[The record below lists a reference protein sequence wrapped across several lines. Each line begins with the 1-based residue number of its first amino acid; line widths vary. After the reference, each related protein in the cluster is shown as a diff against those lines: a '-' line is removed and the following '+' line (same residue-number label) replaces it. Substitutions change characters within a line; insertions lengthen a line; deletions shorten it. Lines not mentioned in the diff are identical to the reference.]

1 MYRTAFTILGNPAD
15 AQDAT
20 QEAFTSAWRALP
32 GLKDPERFDAWL
44 GRIVSNTCRMA
55 LRHRRT
61 VRELPMHA
69 SIPERASS
77 VDDVQLAMD
86 EADFDRAFDRLPVD
100 QRALLVAHHLDGRPI
115 DDLAIDSAFQ

>member
-1 MYRTAFTILGNPAD
+1 MPGWGGSSRIRV
-15 AQDAT
+15 
-20 QEAFTSAWRALP
+20 AWRSVTVEPCASCP
-32 GLKDPERFDAWL
+32 CTHRF
-44 GRIVSNTCRMA
+44 
-55 LRHRRT
+55 
-61 VRELPMHA
+61 
-69 SIPERASS
+69 PERASS